1 MGLFGEVVKQVL
13 TEDKTTDY
21 IKKLISNNTDEF
33 FKQYLKTKVADL
45 PENLQEHFKQ
55 AAEHSYNVC
64 IEHDL
69 NLTQL
74 FRLEF
79 LNFFDISHGKGPV
92 KYTMGL
98 ARLAIGQIGMF
109 YTNHDHSKISKL
121 KAMALFITEH
131 PDLVPE
137 YDGNFN
143 GLKYLQLEDQVYP
156 ILKEY
161 NLKNREELSDFVEN
175 TNYEIVPIKN
185 FEQASQYGEYTSWC
199 VTHEKA
205 HFNSYTNN
213 GQKFYFCLK
222 DGFENIPKRAGEN
235 APLDEYGLSMI
246 SVQVNKDGE
255 PEHIT
260 TRWNHEYNGENNPGL
275 KTPKQVQEVVG
286 VNFYETFKPWTEE
299 ELEELRANGDYE
311 EDEEVRREDYEQQR
325 WENGVH
331 LWDGCDLLVGYD
343 EDFNFTEGDTN
354 YYIYNTDYDDYEPV
368 SYEEVNP
375 NPVYVNSQLEM
386 AILEKNYGSG
396 YVIAVNCPSGDRYRR
411 SNIEVISDVDYYKI
425 FQMNGIEG
433 SDVLICFINNG
444 KFGYVSSG
452 DIGESDESYNYNL
465 DQDINENAIFINREI
480 NQYIT
485 EYQVAVEVEHSDGKH
500 SLFIVNP
507 GQSEVTTI
515 VKADFPKNAVMFK
528 YDPERDL
535 VIGTLSNY
543 NLEGIASSDNE
554 YEGGKILS
562 IESKLDNEHYL
573 VRVESEQGGD
583 NYILNDLNIIRIGD
597 NKKLV
602 PFDFAS
608 WRYVEELGL
617 LVLKICYG
625 PGTLDF
631 NSYLFDLKNGK
642 VVSNKHTDFM
652 YANGVLQAGDCEG
665 NDVKNAVFYMV
676 NPKNYM
682 QEAGPYKKIISIG
695 NGKAV
700 VKTGDEFCYI
710 FDCNQFAFIK
720 KAKKYDTINCYL
732 HDKENNTVKLV
743 ALQSVSDDLIYIYDT
758 KTMQVIDEKPLMPG
772 YHPTT
777 EKNFLLVKHADN
789 TYNIINLVSGNFE
802 KVFAKDVPKI
812 DYDYGNM
819 FLMAKN
825 GNFVY
830 IFDFEHGVVLPTKD
844 GIDISGAI
852 NFWLS
857 ESGGRVFFFVNGND
871 GGTYRIRYDLIFNE
885 GNNVLFAS
893 VDSQNYRQ
901 LSDWDSIS
909 NAPKDVQIKANAV
922 LFPQEKIQVVNSFN
936 EMLNRM
942 DKTRNG
948 SILL

>member
-98 ARLAIGQIGMF
+98 ARLAIEQIGMF

-161 NLKNREELSDFVEN
+161 NLKNRDELSDFVEN
-175 TNYEIVPIKN
+175 TDYEIVPIKN
-185 FEQASQYGEYTSWC
+185 FEQSSQYGKYTSWC
-199 VTHEKA
+199 VTHGQD

-260 TRWNHEYNGENNPGL
+260 TRWNHDYNGENNPSL

-311 EDEEVRREDYEQQR
+311 EDEEVKRENYEQQR
-325 WENGVH
+325 WENSVH

-343 EDFNFTEGDTN
+343 DDYNFNENDTN

-368 SYEEVNP
+368 SYETVSP
-375 NPVYVNSQLEM
+375 NPVYVNEQLKM

-396 YVIAVNCPSGDRYRR
+396 YVIAVNCPSDGDYSL
-411 SNIEVISDVDYYKI
+411 SNIEVVSDVDYYKI
-425 FQMNGIEG
+425 FQMNN
-433 SDVLICFINNG
+433 DVLICFISIRN
-444 KFGYVSSG
+444 FGYVSSG
-452 DIGESDESYNYNL
+452 DIGESDIGYDYNL
-465 DQDINENAIFINREI
+465 DQDVNENAIFINREI
-480 NQYIT
+480 NQYIA

-543 NLEGIASSDNE
+543 NLEGVASSDNE

-562 IESKLDNEHYL
+562 IKSKLDNEHYL
-573 VRVESEQGGD
+573 VIVESKQGD
-583 NYILNDLNIIRIGD
+583 NRVSNSLNIIRIGD
-597 NKKLV
+597 NKKLI
-602 PFDFAS
+602 PFDFAL
-608 WRYVEELGL
+608 WGYIEELGL
-617 LVLKICYG
+617 LVPKICYG
-625 PGTLDF
+625 PNKLDF
-631 NSYLFDLKNGK
+631 NSYLFDLKTDR
-642 VVSNKHTDFM
+642 VVSNKHTDFI
-652 YANGVLQAGDCEG
+652 YTEGVLYAGDCEG

-682 QEAGPYKKIISIG
+682 QEEGPYKKIISVG

-700 VKTGDEFCYI
+700 VKTGDEFYYI

-720 KAKKYDTINCYL
+720 KVKRYGTISCDL
-732 HDKENNTVKLV
+732 DDKGNNIVKLV
-743 ALQSVSDDLIYIYDT
+743 ALQSISDDLIYIYDT
-758 KTMQVIDEKPLMPG
+758 KTMQIIDDKPLMPG
-772 YHPTT
+772 YRPTN
-777 EKNFLLVKHADN
+777 EKNFLIVEHADRN
-789 TYNIINLVSGNFE
+789 YNIINLASGNFE
-802 KVFAKDVPKI
+802 KVFAKDVPEI
-812 DYDYGNM
+812 VDVYDDMY
-819 FLMAKN
+819 LMAKN

-830 IFDFEHGVVLPTKD
+830 MFDFKHGVLLPTKD
-844 GIDISGAI
+844 GIDISGTI
-852 NFWLS
+852 DFWFS
-857 ESGGRVFFFVNGND
+857 KTSGRVFFLVNGND
-871 GGTYRIRYDLIFNE
+871 GGTYEIRYDLIFNE
-885 GNNVLFAS
+885 GNNVLFAA
-893 VDSQNYRQ
+893 VDSQNYRNQ
-901 LSDWDSIS
+901 LSDWDSIT
-909 NAPKDVQIKANAV
+909 NAPKDVQIKANAA
-922 LFPQEKIQVVNSFN
+922 LFPQTKVQVANNFN

>member
-1 MGLFGEVVKQVL
+1 MKLFREIVKQVL
-13 TEDKTTDY
+13 TEDKATDY
-21 IKKLISNNTDEF
+21 IKKLISNNTDEI
-33 FKQYLKTKVADL
+33 FKPYLKTKVADL
-45 PENLQEHFKQ
+45 PEILQEHFKQ

-98 ARLAIGQIGMF
+98 ARLAIEQIGMF

-137 YDGNFN
+137 YNGNFN
-143 GLKYLQLEDQVYP
+143 GLKYMQLEDQVYP

-161 NLKNREELSDFVEN
+161 NLKNRDELSDFIAN
-175 TNYEIVPIKN
+175 TDYEIVPIKN
-185 FEQASQYGEYTSWC
+185 FEQSSQYGQYTSWC

-222 DGFENIPKRAGEN
+222 DGFENVPRRAGEN

-275 KTPKQVQEVVG
+275 KTPKQVQEIVG
-286 VNFYETFKPWTEE
+286 VNFYETFKPWTKK

-311 EDEEVRREDYEQQR
+311 EDEETRRENYEQQR
-325 WENGVH
+325 WNNSVH
-331 LWDGCDLLVGYD
+331 LWDGCDLLDAYND
-343 EDFNFTEGDTN
+343 DFNFDEDN
-354 YYIYNTDYDDYEPV
+354 KSYYIYNTDFDDYTPV
-368 SYEEVNP
+368 SYEEVSP
-375 NPVYVNSQLEM
+375 DPEYVNEQLEM
-386 AILEKNYGSG
+386 AILEKGYGNG
-396 YVIAVNCPSGDRYRR
+396 YVIAVNGSDNGYTRN
-411 SNIEVISDVDYYKI
+411 NIEVISDVDYYKI
-425 FQMNGIEG
+425 FQMNG
-433 SDVLICFINNG
+433 DVLICYIRKG
-444 KFGYVSSG
+444 KFGYVSSEDSG
-452 DIGESDESYNYNL
+452 NETNKSYNYNL

-480 NQYIT
+480 NQYIA
-485 EYQVAVEVEHSDGKH
+485 EYQVAVEVEHGDGKH
-500 SLFIVNP
+500 SLFIINL
-507 GQSEVTTI
+507 GQSEITTI

-528 YDPERDL
+528 YDLERDL
-535 VIGTLSNY
+535 ILGTLSNY
-543 NLEGIASSDNE
+543 NLEGVASSDNE

-573 VRVESEQGGD
+573 VTVESEQGGYHTP
-583 NYILNDLNIIRIGD
+583 NSLNIIRIGD

-602 PFDFAS
+602 PFDFAL
-608 WRYVEELGL
+608 YEYIKELGL
-617 LVLKICYG
+617 LVPKICYG
-625 PGTLDF
+625 SNKLDF
-631 NSYLFDLKNGK
+631 NSYLFDLKNDK
-642 VVSNKHTDFM
+642 VVSNKHTDFI

-665 NDVKNAVFYMV
+665 SDVKNAVFYMV
-676 NPKNYM
+676 NLKNYM
-682 QEAGPYKKIISIG
+682 QEKGPYKKIISIG

-700 VKTGDEFCYI
+700 VKTGDEFCYV

-720 KAKKYDTINCYL
+720 KAKKYDTITCHL
-732 HDKENNTVKLV
+732 HDKGDNTVRLI
-743 ALQSVSDDLIYIYDT
+743 ALQSMSDDLFYIYDT
-758 KTMQVIDEKPLMPG
+758 KTMQLIDDKPLMPG
-772 YHPTT
+772 YYSTNN
-777 EKNFLLVKHADN
+777 KNFLLVKHADS
-789 TYNIINLVSGNFE
+789 TYNIINLASGKFE
-802 KVFAKDVPKI
+802 KVFAKDVPEI

-819 FLMAKN
+819 YLMAKN

-830 IFDFEHGVVLPTKD
+830 IFDFEHGLLLPTKD

-852 NFWLS
+852 GLWFAKS
-857 ESGGRVFFFVNGND
+857 AGRVFFFVNGND
-871 GGTYRIRYDLIFNE
+871 GGTYEIRCDLVFAFAE
-885 GNNVLFAS
+885 GANVLFAP
-893 VDSQNYRQ
+893 VDSQNYRNQ
-901 LSDWDSIS
+901 LSDWDSIT

-922 LFPQEKIQVVNSFN
+922 LFPQEKVQVTNTFN
-936 EMLNRM
+936 EILNRM
-942 DKTRNG
+942 NKVRNG